1 MWTPSR
7 AGAGIIL
14 LALTACGGGTP
25 SAPAS
30 GGTSGAPEASEI
42 TIGLLPIVDVAPVH
56 LAIERGL
63 FAAEGLTVTIETVQG
78 GAAAI
83 PALVGG
89 DLDLAYGNWVSFLLA
104 NQEGI
109 PLRAIADGVAAA
121 PGFTE
126 FLALP
131 ESGLQGDPAG
141 MAGRIVALNTLNNIG
156 ELALRATLV
165 AAGVS
170 PDDVQM
176 TEIPFPDMPAVLERG
191 DVDVIW
197 ASEPVPT
204 IAKSSLD
211 AVVVAD
217 SFVGAMDGFPVAGYQ
232 ATAEF
237 VASNPNTV
245 AAFQRAMA
253 AAVALIEAD
262 PSIVAAIVPTYTGLA
277 ADLAAGIALPRYGTS
292 IEAAT
297 LQRVHDA
304 LVEHGMLEPGLDVP
318 ALVAA
323 TQPGE

>member
-1 MWTPSR
+1 MFNPTR
-7 AGAGIIL
+7 AAVGL
-14 LALTACGGGTP
+14 LVLALTACGGGTP
-25 SAPAS
+25 SAAPS
-30 GGTSGAPEASEI
+30 ERSDDPEAAEI

-89 DLDLAYGNWVSFLLA
+89 DLDMAYGNWVSFLLA

-109 PLRAIADGVAAA
+109 SLRAIADGVAAA

-131 ESGLQGDPAG
+131 ASGLEGDPAG
-141 MAGRIVALNTLNNIG
+141 MAGAVVALNTLNNIG
-156 ELALRATLV
+156 ELALRATL
-165 AAGVS
+165 ASAGID

-176 TEIPFPDMPAVLERG
+176 TEIPFPDMTAVLERG

-217 SFVGAMDGFPVAGYQ
+217 SFVGEMDAFPVAGYQ

-237 VASNPNTV
+237 VEANPNTV

-262 PSIVAAIVPTYTGLA
+262 PSIVEEIVPTYTGLA
-277 ADLAAGIALPRYGTS
+277 ADLAADIALPRYGTS
-292 IEAAT
+292 IQAST

-304 LVEHGMLEPGLDVP
+304 LVEHGMLEPGLDVS
-318 ALVAA
+318 ALVA
-323 TQPGE
+323 TQPDE

>member
-1 MWTPSR
+1 MWTSSR
-7 AGAGIIL
+7 ITIGVLL

-25 SAPAS
+25 SASAS
-30 GGTSGAPEASEI
+30 GEAPEQSEI
-42 TIGLLPIVDVAPVH
+42 TVGLLPIVDVAPVH

-63 FAAEGLTVTIETVQG
+63 FAAEGLTVTIEAVQG

-109 PLRAIADGVAAA
+109 ELRAIADGVVAA

-131 ESGLQGDPAG
+131 QSGLEGDPAG
-141 MAGRIVALNTLNNIG
+141 MAGTVVALNTLNNIG
-156 ELALRATLV
+156 ELALRATL
-165 AAGVS
+165 ASAGVNT
-170 PDDVQM
+170 DDVQM

-217 SFVGAMDGFPVAGYQ
+217 SFVGDMDAFPVAGYQ

-237 VASNPNTV
+237 VASHPNTV

-253 AAVALIEAD
+253 AAVALIVAD
-262 PSIVAAIVPTYTGLA
+262 PSLVAEIVPTYTGLA
-277 ADLAAGIALPRYGTS
+277 DDLAADIALPRYGTR

-297 LQRVHDA
+297 LRRVHDA
-304 LVEHGMLEPGLDVP
+304 LVEHGMLEPGLDIS

-323 TQPGE
+323 TQTGE

>member
-1 MWTPSR
+1 VSKISR
-7 AGAGIIL
+7 TVAGIL
-14 LALTACGGGTP
+14 ALALTACGGGLP
-25 SAPAS
+25 SGSVGGAS
-30 GGTSGAPEASEI
+30 AAPEEAEI

-56 LAIERGL
+56 LAIARGL
-63 FAAEGLTVTIETVQG
+63 FAAEGLTVTIEAVQG

-109 PLRAIADGVAAA
+109 ELRAIADGVAAA

-131 ESGLQGDPAG
+131 ESGLEGDPAA
-141 MAGRIVALNTLNNIG
+141 MAGKIVALNTLNNIG

-165 AAGVS
+165 SEGVD

-204 IAKSSLD
+204 IAKSSLG
-211 AVVVAD
+211 AVVVVD
-217 SFVGAMDGFPVAGYQ
+217 SFVGTMDAFPVAGYQ

-245 AAFQRAMA
+245 AAFQRAMS
-253 AAVALIEAD
+253 AAVALIDAD
-262 PSIVAAIVPTYTGLA
+262 PSIVAEIVPTYTGLEE
-277 ADLAAGIALPRYGTS
+277 DLAADIALPDYGTGLQAS
-292 IEAAT
+292 T

-304 LVEHGMLEPGLDVP
+304 LIEHGMLEPGLDVS

-323 TQPGE
+323 TLPGE